1 MNIIDIAYALTA
13 PVEAVVFFMMMD
25 AIFERRRAFSIWQF
39 AAGIV
44 VLTAM
49 IRMVNSFLLFR
60 VGNAFGMILAAVL
73 VSLYFYRASWLKRV
87 FVILF
92 FWLLLLG
99 VVEMLVLNVM
109 CLIFGISATE
119 VLTTPAYL
127 LLGIIVSKALD
138 LAVGYA
144 FCMKNRMKII
154 EINKTYWLIFFLLF
168 TSAVVT
174 TFLILGMLSEL
185 NSSNYN
191 IMAMVSCIGL
201 YASTFL
207 ALYLYARSQQQNQII
222 RYQEQA
228 EQQMQAQLKH
238 MDEIILRQNELRAFR
253 HDINNQLTALSGYL
267 DAGDLAGS
275 RQYLAGISDHFK
287 SASPAINTGNN
298 ALDAILSA
306 KRALAE
312 NHGIRFTSKLR
323 VQENLPIAPEDLC
336 IIFGNALDNAIEAC
350 DRLPADAERTI
361 ALHLLQDAH
370 TLTCIITNT
379 APSRRSASFVTSKT
393 DKAQHGFG
401 LNNIREALDKYGVT
415 PEITWEDGRFTLA
428 FVFFI

>member
-1 MNIIDIAYALTA
+1 
-13 PVEAVVFFMMMD
+13 
-25 AIFERRRAFSIWQF
+25 
-39 AAGIV
+39 
-44 VLTAM
+44 
-49 IRMVNSFLLFR
+49 
-60 VGNAFGMILAAVL
+60 
-73 VSLYFYRASWLKRV
+73 
-87 FVILF
+87 
-92 FWLLLLG
+92 
-99 VVEMLVLNVM
+99 
-109 CLIFGISATE
+109 
-119 VLTTPAYL
+119 
-127 LLGIIVSKALD
+127 
-138 LAVGYA
+138 
-144 FCMKNRMKII
+144 
-154 EINKTYWLIFFLLF
+154 
-168 TSAVVT
+168 
-174 TFLILGMLSEL
+174 MLSEL

-350 DRLPADAERTI
+350 GRLPADAERTI

-370 TLTCIITNT
+370 TLTCIVTNT
-379 APSRRSASFVTSKT
+379 APSRRGASFVTSKA

-415 PEITWEDGRFTLA
+415 PEITWEDERFTLA